1 MTKGQKLIYGFHD
14 KKRAIPCTYTG
25 KWELLP
31 DGEIVIYA
39 TCDGGTIKAP
49 LDMFKEVRTDNK

>member
-1 MTKGQKLIYGFHD
+1 MKKGQKLIYGFNDTIH
-14 KKRAIPCTYTG
+14 AIPCTYTG

-39 TCDGGTIKAP
+39 KCDGGTIKAP
-49 LDMFKEVRTDNK
+49 LDMFKRI

>member
-1 MTKGQKLIYGFHD
+1 MKKGQELIYGFNDIEH
-14 KKRAIPCTYTG
+14 AIPCTYTG

-31 DGEIVIYA
+31 DGEIAIYA

-49 LDMFKEVRTDNK
+49 LDMFKEVENK

>member
-1 MTKGQKLIYGFHD
+1 MFSRNRRKET
-14 KKRAIPCTYTG
+14 CTYTG
-25 KWELLP
+25 KWELLS

-49 LDMFKEVRTDNK
+49 LNMFKEVENK